1 MAKQTKDVLNI
12 QTPIYIAPSGVN
24 LTTFSCCNYSIPTSK
39 IILGYFGQLIP
50 EKGILLLLQAFGK
63 LPEHYHLRLIGQC
76 NEQMRN
82 EFSEITRTAASRIQF
97 MGHVDHA
104 SLPHAMQEYIF
115 LLSHLL

>member
-97 MGHVDHA
+97 MGHVDHGKTT
-104 SLPHAMQEYIF
+104 
-115 LLSHLL
+115 